1 MSLNCAIIGM
11 GIGEKHLKTLLNS
24 INVKILFIC
33 DFNEKK
39 LNLIKSKYIN
49 YKKLSNCVYTTKF
62 KDVMKSNKLNFI
74 IISSYDNFHADQI
87 VTCAKKKINI
97 FVEKPMCQNKKDLI
111 KINNALQK
119 YKVSISSNFVL
130 RENPIFKKLK
140 KNIMQNKLGDI
151 YHFQAEYNYGRQ
163 EKIHNGWRKDIPYYS
178 VNQGGSIHLL
188 DLIFSLKKNMIK
200 NVYTVGNNIC
210 SKESQFKHPD
220 TSVAVLKFKNG
231 STAQITA
238 NFSSVTPHHH
248 KLSVY
253 GTKASFE
260 YNYFNNIYF
269 FSRDNQNK
277 LIKIKK
283 NIKKYNK
290 SIVLK
295 NYIKLLLKN
304 DKQSLKKKKDELIYN
319 TKVILMM
326 DKSMKTN
333 D

>member
-1 MSLNCAIIGM
+1 MVLNCAIIGM
-11 GIGEKHLKTLLNS
+11 GIGEKHLKTLLTS
-24 INVKILFIC
+24 VNVKILFIC

-39 LNLIKSKYIN
+39 LNLIKSRYKD
-49 YKKLSNCVYTTKF
+49 YKKLNNCVFTTNF
-62 KDVMKSNKLNFI
+62 KDILKSNKLNFT
-74 IISSYDNFHADQI
+74 IISSFDNFHANQI
-87 VTCAKKKINI
+87 IACAKKKINI

-151 YHFQAEYNYGRQ
+151 YHFETEYNYGRQ
-163 EKIHNGWRKDIPYYS
+163 EKIHYGWRKDIPYYS
-178 VNQGGSIHLL
+178 VNQGGSIHVL
-188 DLIFSLKKNMIK
+188 DLIFFLKKQIIK
-200 NVYTVGNNIC
+200 SVYTVGNNIC
-210 SKESQFKHPD
+210 SKKSHFKHPD
-220 TSVAVLKFKNG
+220 TSVSVLKFKDG

-260 YNYFNNIYF
+260 YNYFKNVYF
-269 FSRDNQNK
+269 FSRDNQKK
-277 LIKIKK
+277 LIKIEK

-290 SIVLK
+290 SVVLK
-295 NYIKLLLKN
+295 DYIKLLLKN
-304 DKQSLKKKKDELIYN
+304 DKRSLKKKKDELLYN

-333 D
+333 N